1 MEPSQP
7 RPTFSKLAHQA
18 TRGRALAKFHQVL
31 KRSNFDKLKQRVVVL
46 GDLGDMDTVC
56 LRVEGRNEARVS
68 EVANFI
74 QLIWNHAEEMDWLL
88 RRAQAI
94 HTPNVA
100 WSLEETARSWDA
112 WETKTSAL
120 LDTLDALS
128 GIPTGAAGLKACVD
142 VSPID

>member
-18 TRGRALAKFHQVL
+18 TRGRALAKFHQVS

-46 GDLGDMDTVC
+46 GDLGDLDTVS
-56 LRVEGRNEARVS
+56 LRVEGRNEGRVS

-94 HTPNVA
+94 RTPNVA

-120 LDTLDALS
+120 LDTLDGKPA
-128 GIPTGAAGLKACVD
+128 GKAGA
-142 VSPID
+142 